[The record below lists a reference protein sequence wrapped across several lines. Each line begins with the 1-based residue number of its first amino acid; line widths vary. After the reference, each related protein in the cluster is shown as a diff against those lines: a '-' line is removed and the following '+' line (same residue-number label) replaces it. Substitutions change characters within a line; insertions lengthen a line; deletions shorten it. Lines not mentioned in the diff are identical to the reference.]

1 MSPNVTE
8 TIVSN
13 NVPAADER
21 PYLERQYREI
31 AALAGGLA
39 HEIRNPL
46 STISLNLDL
55 LMEDL
60 AGMQGPVA
68 QRMQRKL
75 STIQKECEHLD
86 CILEAFLQFARAGEL
101 TLEPCDV
108 GDFIRK
114 FLEFYRPE
122 AERHGIDIRLHVAGN
137 LPVVQLDTRMMRQV
151 LSNLVRNSQQAMPN
165 GGLIEI
171 QAYQAG
177 TQVRIEIIDNGCGIP
192 APVMEKIF
200 QLFYSTK
207 PSGNGLGLPTVRKIM
222 EVHGGGI
229 ECDSTPG
236 RGTKMTLILP
246 VKESFAE

>member
-1 MSPNVTE
+1 MSQKVTE
-8 TIVSN
+8 TMVP
-13 NVPAADER
+13 PAALADQDR
-21 PYLERQYREI
+21 QYLERQYREI

-108 GDFIRK
+108 DEFIRD
-114 FLEFYRPE
+114 FLEFYQPE
-122 AERHGIDIRLHVAGN
+122 AERHQIDIRLHVAGN
-137 LPVVQLDTRMMRQV
+137 LPVIQLDARMMRQV
-151 LSNLVRNSQQAMPN
+151 LSNLVRNSQQAMPD

-177 TQVRIEIIDNGCGIP
+177 AQVRIEIIDTGCGIP
-192 APVMEKIF
+192 APALEKIF

-207 PSGNGLGLPTVRKIM
+207 SAGNGLGLPTVRKIM

-236 RGTKMTLILP
+236 RGTKMTLIFP
-246 VKESFAE
+246 AKEPDA